1 MFTGLVRCFLNNMI
15 NEKDFDIFMKNSL
28 KFLFKQE
35 INIDYESLIKANN
48 FVMKDGDEKKYTK
61 I

>member
-1 MFTGLVRCFLNNMI
+1 MI

-48 FVMKDGDEKKYTK
+48 FVMKNDDEKKYTK